1 MIDEPADAY
10 PWLAQRDERLTLA
23 LVLDVG
29 EVLVRHG
36 YPATTGAI
44 LLKLTTGLYDALHG
58 LPPSYPLT
66 TF

>member
-1 MIDEPADAY
+1 MTDESADAY
-10 PWLAQRDERLTLA
+10 PWMAQRDERFTLA

-36 YPATTGAI
+36 YPAPVGAV
-44 LLKLTTGLYDALHG
+44 LVTLTTGLYDALHG
-58 LPPSYPLT
+58 QPPSYPLT